1 MQLHL
6 LYNQSPSP
14 QLQRPPTSPR
24 GSTEIPTQLSLLVKR
39 QMPWKTYMLDCPS
52 PLTRRYSSQ
61 QHPRPLPKTVT
72 TRHRA
77 FILCILKSAQLNQRY
92 FRFAGKSKAK
102 ETPSFLLDE
111 PSPKKTTPWE
121 QPTKVRSSITPST
134 IPSEPVQVIKP
145 PSNFKTPSTGAF
157 PWESADRRPA
167 VKIAVAKPASFL
179 DDDGLESES
188 V

>member
-52 PLTRRYSSQ
+52 PLTHRYSSQ
-61 QHPRPLPKTVT
+61 QRPRPLPKTVT

-77 FILCILKSAQLNQRY
+77 FIFCILKSAQLNQHYLEMQVNRKQK
-92 FRFAGKSKAK
+92 RRQASSS
-102 ETPSFLLDE
+102 TNHLLKRQHRGN
-111 PSPKKTTPWE
+111 S
-121 QPTKVRSSITPST
+121 QPRCDQASHH
-134 IPSEPVQVIKP
+134 P
-145 PSNFKTPSTGAF
+145 PSLPSLC
-157 PWESADRRPA
+157 
-167 VKIAVAKPASFL
+167 K
-179 DDDGLESES
+179 
-188 V
+188 